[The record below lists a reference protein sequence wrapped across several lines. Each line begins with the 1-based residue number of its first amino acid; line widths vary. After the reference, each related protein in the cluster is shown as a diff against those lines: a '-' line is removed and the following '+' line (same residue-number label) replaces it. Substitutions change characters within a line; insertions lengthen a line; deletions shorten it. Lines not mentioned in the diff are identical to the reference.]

1 MITTLHI
8 KNIGIIDELE
18 IDLNKGV
25 NVLTGETGAG
35 KSLIIDSLSIICGGR
50 FQKELIRHGTEYSLV
65 EACIYLPESEFA
77 EDGNI
82 IVSRQI
88 YTNGKNLCKINGR
101 LVTVTE
107 LKNYIK
113 NIIDIHEQN
122 DNQKIMDEA
131 NHILYLDS
139 FIGKDIE
146 DIKREYQSLYIEYKN
161 VKQELNKNYGDDK
174 ERERTLDLLT
184 YELNEIENSNL
195 KYGEEEELEEKRK
208 TLQNSQKIAENLNKV
223 DELLSNKI
231 IDDTEMAVK
240 FLSKISD
247 YNIEYS
253 NNLSTLQDAYYSLQ
267 DVMLNISELKE
278 NIEFDSENGKYV
290 EERLDLIYNLKRKYG
305 NNISEILKY
314 KEELELKINKIE
326 NLENYINSLKTKL
339 ANIKL
344 KMFDLATKMND
355 VRNEYKS
362 KLEDEINFNLK
373 DLEMKNAKFLIENI
387 VSEKVKFDS
396 NGISNIEFKI
406 STNVG
411 EEYKSL
417 IKIASGGELSRIM
430 LAIKT
435 VLSKYDNTKVIVL
448 DEIDSGIS
456 GKAARAV
463 SEKIKM
469 ISKNAQVICVTHLPV
484 VAACADY
491 NYYISKTVID
501 GNTKT
506 SITLLEE
513 NDVIKEIARISTG
526 EVTDISLKHA
536 IELRKVACIA

>member
-50 FQKELIRHGTEYSLV
+50 FQKELIRHGTEYSLI

-82 IVSRQI
+82 IVSRQV
-88 YTNGKNLCKINGR
+88 YANGKNLCKINGR
-101 LVTVTE
+101 LVTVSE
-107 LKNYIK
+107 LKDYMK

-122 DNQKIMDEA
+122 DNQKIMDET

-139 FIGKDIE
+139 FIGKNIE
-146 DIKREYQSLYIEYKN
+146 DIKSKYQELYVEYKN

-174 ERERTLDLLT
+174 ERERTLDLLS
-184 YELNEIENSNL
+184 YELNEIENADL
-195 KYGEEEELEEKRK
+195 KDGEEEELEEKRK
-208 TLQNSQKIAENLNKV
+208 IFQNSQKIAENLNKV
-223 DELLSNKI
+223 DELLSNRI
-231 IDDTEMAVK
+231 IDDAESAIR

-247 YNIEYS
+247 YNSEYN
-253 NNLSTLQDAYYSLQ
+253 NNLSILQDAYYNLQ
-267 DVMLNISELKE
+267 DVMLNISGLKE
-278 NIEFDSENGKYV
+278 SVEFDSENGKYV

-305 NNISEILKY
+305 NNIPEILKY

-326 NLENYINSLKTKL
+326 NLENHINSLKTKL

-344 KMFDLATKMND
+344 QMFDLGAKMND
-355 VRNEYKS
+355 IRNEYKV
-362 KLEDEINFNLK
+362 KLEVEINENLK
-373 DLEMKNAKFLIENI
+373 DLEMKNAKFMIENI
-387 VSEKVKFDS
+387 VPEKVKFDNNGMS
-396 NGISNIEFKI
+396 NVEFKI

-411 EEYKSL
+411 EDYKSM

-469 ISKNAQVICVTHLPV
+469 ISKNAQVVCVTHLPV

-491 NYYISKTVID
+491 NYYISKKVVE

-506 SITLLEE
+506 SISLLEE

-536 IELRKVACIA
+536 FELRKVACIA

>member
-18 IDLNKGV
+18 INLNKGV
-25 NVLTGETGAG
+25 NVLTGETGSG

-50 FQKELIRHGTEYSLV
+50 FQKELIRHGSEYSLV
-65 EACIYLPESEFA
+65 EACIYLPENKLA

-82 IVSRQI
+82 IVSRQV
-88 YTNGKNLCKINGR
+88 YANGKNLCKINGR
-101 LVTVTE
+101 LVTVSE
-107 LKNYIK
+107 LKDYMK

-122 DNQKIMDEA
+122 DNQKIMDQT

-139 FIGKDIE
+139 FIGKDIK
-146 DIKREYQSLYIEYKN
+146 DLKKEYQNLYVEYKN
-161 VKQELNKNYGDDK
+161 VKQELNKNYGNDK

-184 YELNEIENSNL
+184 YELNEIENANL
-195 KYGEEEELEEKRK
+195 KDGEEEELEEKRK
-208 TLQNSQKIAENLNKV
+208 LLQNSQKIVENLNKV

-231 IDDTEMAVK
+231 IDDTENAIK

-247 YNIEYS
+247 YNYEYS
-253 NNLSTLQDAYYSLQ
+253 NNLNILQDAYYNLQ
-267 DVMLNISELKE
+267 DVMLNISNLKE
-278 NIEFDSENGKYV
+278 SVEFDGETGKYV

-305 NNISEILKY
+305 NNIVEILKY
-314 KEELELKINKIE
+314 KEELELKINQIE
-326 NLENYINSLKTKL
+326 NMEEYINSLKTKL

-344 KMFDLATKMND
+344 QMFDLATKMNNM
-355 VRNEYKS
+355 RNEYKT
-362 KLEDEINFNLK
+362 KLEDEINENLK
-373 DLEMKNAKFLIENI
+373 DLEMKNSKFMIENI
-387 VSEKVKFDS
+387 VPEKVKFDN
-396 NGISNIEFKI
+396 NGISNVEFVI
-406 STNVG
+406 ATNIG

-435 VLSKYDNTKVIVL
+435 VLSKYDNTKIIVL

-484 VAACADY
+484 VAASADY
-491 NYYISKTVID
+491 NYYISKVVIN

-506 SITLLEE
+506 NISLLNE

-536 IELRKVACIA
+536 VELRKVACIA

>member
-1 MITTLHI
+1 MITTLHV

-35 KSLIIDSLSIICGGR
+35 KSLIIDSLSVICGGR
-50 FQKELIRHGTEYSLV
+50 FQKELIRHGAEYSLIEV
-65 EACIYLPESEFA
+65 CIYLPDSELS

-82 IVSRQI
+82 IVSRQV
-88 YTNGKNLCKINGR
+88 YSNGKNLCKINGR
-101 LVTVTE
+101 LVTVSE
-107 LKNYIK
+107 LKNYMK
-113 NIIDIHEQN
+113 SIIDIHEQN
-122 DNQKIMDEA
+122 DNQKIMDES

-139 FIGKDIE
+139 FIGKEIK
-146 DIKREYQSLYIEYKN
+146 DIKKDYQELYAEYKN
-161 VKQELNKNYGDDK
+161 VKHELNKNYGDDK

-184 YELNEIENSNL
+184 YELNEIENANL
-195 KYGEEEELEEKRK
+195 KDGEEEELEEKRK
-208 TLQNSQKIAENLNKV
+208 VLQNAEKIADNLNKV

-231 IDDTEMAVK
+231 IDDTENAIR

-247 YNIEYS
+247 YNIEYN
-253 NNLSTLQDAYYSLQ
+253 NNLKILQDAYYNLQ
-267 DVMLNISELKE
+267 DVMLNISGLKE
-278 NIEFDSENGKYV
+278 NVEFDNENSRYV

-314 KEELELKINKIE
+314 KEQIELKINKIE
-326 NLENYINSLKTKL
+326 NMESYINSLKTKL

-344 KMFDLATKMND
+344 NMYDLANKMND
-355 VRNEYKS
+355 LRNKYKL
-362 KLEDEINFNLK
+362 KLENEINENLK
-373 DLEMKNAKFLIENI
+373 DLEMKNAKFYIENI
-387 VSEKVKFDS
+387 VPEKVKFDS
-396 NGISNIEFKI
+396 NGISNLEFKI
-406 STNVG
+406 STNIG

-435 VLSKYDNTKVIVL
+435 VLSKYDDIKIIVL

-469 ISKNAQVICVTHLPV
+469 ISKNSQVICVTHLPV

-491 NYYISKTVID
+491 NYYISKAVIN

-506 SITLLEE
+506 SIALLKE
-513 NDVIKEIARISTG
+513 NDVIREIARISTG

-536 IELRKVACIA
+536 VELRRVACIA